1 MGSIL
6 DIKRRL
12 EKHREE
18 LQHERQPVPQEEE
31 APADLNDRRI
41 EEEQPAGERSYSRRS
56 EARRDL
62 GMDELLRET
71 KNKEQRHI
79 EELRDEI
86 ANLDDLKDLLNQMIK
101 EGEEHI
107 TELESKLNK
116 YNR

>member
-18 LQHERQPVPQEEE
+18 LEQGRDIPEG
-31 APADLNDRRI
+31 LKDRRD
-41 EEEQPAGERSYSRRS
+41 EEEQPAEERSYTRRT
-56 EARRDL
+56 EAKRDL

-86 ANLDDLKDLLNQMIK
+86 ANLDELKEILNQMIK
-101 EGEEHI
+101 EGEEHVA
-107 TELESKLNK
+107 ELEGKLQK
-116 YNR
+116 YGR